1 MQEKIRRQQ
10 VNEAQHRCRVML
22 VENDGGT
29 IHSVKGVIEEDSQLV
44 FLGYVTS
51 KTQVPEFLDEQMPDV
66 VLVDLGLMRPGGGL
80 LPRHDVQCLDEGLEV
95 IALVK
100 QLSPFTRVIGF
111 SNYFVDNPQLVK
123 QALSRGADALIAKQ
137 SGPSDWNAWGEWLR
151 YQIRGVIGG
160 WWQMSP
166 EVARLIE
173 EEEQSRR
180 ASLPND
186 LLPLTERQMEILH
199 LLASGYTDNEIADE
213 LHIVPGAVRGHI
225 SNIKERLHLRL
236 RWQVIN
242 EARRHGLG
250 KQE

>member
-1 MQEKIRRQQ
+1 LDSD
-10 VNEAQHRCRVML
+10 QHAYRIML
-22 VENDGGT
+22 VENDGST
-29 IHSVKGVIEEDSQLV
+29 IHSVKWVIDEDSQFV

-51 KTQVPEFLDEQMPDV
+51 KTQVAEFLDAQMPDV
-66 VLVDLGLMRPGGGL
+66 ALVDVGLMRPGGGL
-80 LPRHDVQCLDEGLEV
+80 LPRQDIHCLEEGLEV
-95 IALVK
+95 IALIK
-100 QLSPFTRVIGF
+100 QISPFTRVIGF

-166 EVARLIE
+166 DVARLIE

-199 LLASGYTDNEIADE
+199 LLASDHSDNEIANE
-213 LHIVPGAVRGHI
+213 LHIVRGAVRGHI
-225 SNIKERLHLRL
+225 SNIKERLHLRF
-236 RWQVIN
+236 RWQVIH